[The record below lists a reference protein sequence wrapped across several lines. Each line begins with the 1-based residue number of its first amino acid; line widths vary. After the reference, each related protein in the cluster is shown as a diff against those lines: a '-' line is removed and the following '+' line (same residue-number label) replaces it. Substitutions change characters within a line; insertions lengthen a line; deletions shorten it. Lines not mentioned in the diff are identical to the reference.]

1 MIDEKKL
8 IEERPEYLNPNRLG
22 HEEYNKGWNACND
35 MWFKLIKAQPKVGE
49 WIPCSERL
57 PEEDGEYLVWV
68 RYEGREFT
76 TTEEYEDGMWNYS
89 GAYNFNDKVI
99 AWMPLPKA
107 YKEEVN

>member
-1 MIDEKKL
+1 MIDEGIMFMLNEDGVADVYDDTYDVTIHCASEEEQKKT
-8 IEERPEYLNPNRLG
+8 IEALNRG
-22 HEEYNKGWNACND
+22 MKC
-35 MWFKLIKAQPKVGE
+35 K

-99 AWMPLPKA
+99 AWMPLPEQ
-107 YKEEVN
+107 YKGE

>member
-8 IEERPEYLNPNRLG
+8 IEELSRNSIFEKITVGEETVFDIIDRL
-22 HEEYNKGWNACND
+22 
-35 MWFKLIKAQPKVGE
+35 PKVGE

-99 AWMPLPKA
+99 AWMPLPEQ
-107 YKEEVN
+107 YKGE